1 MSRSIEE
8 VMKDVSLSKSSEL
21 SESSRSN
28 GESTD
33 SEPHPTAQLTFT
45 GIIDMDPDFESGPST
60 VVMDDIPVGVVT
72 YQVPVRDL
80 GVCQAEVALGDRAG
94 RFGGWQLDLLF
105 TRCPF
110 DRVLGF

>member
-8 VMKDVSLSKSSEL
+8 VMKEVGLSKSSE
-21 SESSRSN
+21 SNESSRSS

-33 SEPHPTAQLTFT
+33 SESHPTAQVTFT
-45 GIIDMDPDFESGPST
+45 GIIDMDPDFESGLSM
-60 VVMDDIPVGVVT
+60 VVMDDIPVGVVL
-72 YQVPVRDL
+72 VWDL
-80 GVCQAEVALGDRAG
+80 GVCQAEVAPGDRAG

-110 DRVLGF
+110 DRVIGF